1 MNLKMCLLPKCIKKE
16 KELPHAP
23 RMGKFPFKFHLCI
36 TNCLLTYY
44 RHLQIFEHIY
54 QQKPYKIKN
63 ILLIINNE
71 KKKMYENVC
80 RTERHPYTTAICGY
94 FPHHKITTND
104 YCL

>member
-71 KKKMYENVC
+71 KKKNV
-80 RTERHPYTTAICGY
+80 
-94 FPHHKITTND
+94 
-104 YCL
+104 